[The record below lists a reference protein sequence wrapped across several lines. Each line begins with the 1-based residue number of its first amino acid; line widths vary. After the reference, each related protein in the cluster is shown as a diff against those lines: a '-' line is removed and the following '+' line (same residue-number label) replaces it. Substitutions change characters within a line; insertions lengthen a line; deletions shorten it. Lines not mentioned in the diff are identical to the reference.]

1 MTDSQAD
8 GPTRDPTG
16 PLAEMTD
23 SQAGRPT
30 RDPTEALAAMTDSR
44 AGNPTR
50 DPAGP
55 LVGSLAVLRRQ
66 AVAAT
71 PHAAALLARVRRA
84 TMAAT
89 RPGLRAWLRPSLR
102 RRVGAALAIM
112 SVIGFVVV
120 AGSVDTIDNLFL
132 QQSDY
137 GCGGIESVFPALPGP
152 NSSPCYYGGAGHVF
166 GVTFMVAVIAL
177 TVWSWWLLAGWAL
190 GPLKATAETVRR
202 LGPQNLGQRI
212 GLKTGDDQFKELAD
226 AIDDALDRLAAGYES
241 QRRFAANASHELR
254 TPLAVQRLLTE
265 VAMDDPDAGR
275 DLHRLGT
282 QLLRTNEHNEQLI
295 EGMLTL
301 AESDRGLQGKVPV
314 RLDALVGRVI
324 DQHEE
329 QAARQQLTL
338 RRALAAA
345 TVSGDPVLLE
355 RLIANLIANAIK
367 YNEPGG
373 WVEIEV
379 TQGPDGLGGTLAVR
393 NTGAPVPAEAVP
405 VMFEPFRRLG
415 GDRVRGRGGVGLG
428 LAIVRSIVTAHQAD
442 LQARPR
448 PDGGLEI
455 VIDVPGQ

>member
-1 MTDSQAD
+1 MTDSKA
-8 GPTRDPTG
+8 GTATRYLTG
-16 PLAEMTD
+16 
-23 SQAGRPT
+23 
-30 RDPTEALAAMTDSR
+30 LAAGLSH
-44 AGNPTR
+44 
-50 DPAGP
+50 
-55 LVGSLAVLRRQ
+55 Q

-71 PHAAALLARVRRA
+71 PYAVALLVRVRRA
-84 TMAAT
+84 AKAAA
-89 RPGLRAWLRPSLR
+89 RPASRAWLRPSLR
-102 RRVGAALAIM
+102 RRVGAALALM
-112 SVIGFVVV
+112 SLTGFVVV
-120 AGSVDTIDNLFL
+120 GGSLETIDNLFL
-132 QQSDY
+132 RPGSYYCDDIH
-137 GCGGIESVFPALPGP
+137 GVLVALPGQDAG
-152 NSSPCYYGGAGHVF
+152 CYYNGAAHVF
-166 GVTFMVAVIAL
+166 GVIVMLMAFALMV
-177 TVWSWWLLAGWAL
+177 WGWWLLAGWVL
-190 GPLKATAETVRR
+190 GPLTTTAETVRR

-212 GLKTGDDQFKELAD
+212 ALTGGDDQFKELAD

-265 VAMDDPDAGR
+265 VAMDDPDAGQ
-275 DLHRLGT
+275 DLRRLGT

-314 RLDALVGRVI
+314 RLDALAGRVI

-329 QAARQQLTL
+329 QAARHQLSL

-345 TVSGDPVLLE
+345 TISGDPVLLE
-355 RLIANLIANAIK
+355 RLIVNLIDNAIK

-379 TQGPDGLGGTLAVR
+379 TQGPDGLGGTLCVR
-393 NTGAPVPAEAVP
+393 NTGTPVPAEAVP
-405 VMFEPFRRLG
+405 ILFEPFRRLG

-428 LAIVRSIVTAHQAD
+428 LAIARSIVTAHQAD

-455 VIDVPGQ
+455 VIDVPGK

>member
-1 MTDSQAD
+1 MTDSEAD
-8 GPTRDPTG
+8 TATIRPTG
-16 PLAEMTD
+16 
-23 SQAGRPT
+23 
-30 RDPTEALAAMTDSR
+30 LAARVRHQT
-44 AGNPTR
+44 
-50 DPAGP
+50 
-55 LVGSLAVLRRQ
+55 AVVTPY
-66 AVAAT
+66 AVA
-71 PHAAALLARVRRA
+71 LLVKVRRA
-84 TMAAT
+84 TKAVA
-89 RPGLRAWLRPSLR
+89 RPALRAWLRPSLQ

-112 SVIGFVVV
+112 SLIGFVVV
-120 AGSVDTIDNLFL
+120 GGSGETIDNLFIH
-132 QQSDY
+132 QGYY
-137 GCGGIESVFPALPGP
+137 GCGGIQSVLPALPAPADGP
-152 NSSPCYYGGAGHVF
+152 CSYNGAEHVF
-166 GVTFMVAVIAL
+166 GVTIMVVAIAL
-177 TVWSWWLLAGWAL
+177 TVWGCWLLAGWAL
-190 GPLKATAETVRR
+190 SPLKDTAGTVRR

-212 GLKTGDDQFKELAD
+212 GLASGEDQFKVLAD

-265 VAMDDPDAGR
+265 VALDDPEAGQ
-275 DLHRLGT
+275 DLRRLGT

-314 RLDALVGRVI
+314 RLDALAGRVI

-345 TVSGDPVLLE
+345 TISGDPVLLE
-355 RLIANLIANAIK
+355 RLIVNLIGNAIK

-379 TQGPDGLGGTLAVR
+379 AQGPDGLGGTLAVR

-405 VMFEPFRRLG
+405 VLFEPFRRLG

-448 PDGGLEI
+448 PGGGLEI
-455 VIDVPGQ
+455 VIELPGK

>member
-1 MTDSQAD
+1 MTDSKVGTAA
-8 GPTRDPTG
+8 RHPTG
-16 PLAEMTD
+16 
-23 SQAGRPT
+23 
-30 RDPTEALAAMTDSR
+30 LAAR
-44 AGNPTR
+44 
-50 DPAGP
+50 
-55 LVGSLAVLRRQ
+55 LRRQ

-71 PHAAALLARVRRA
+71 PYAAALLVRMRRA
-84 TMAAT
+84 ATAAA
-89 RPGLRAWLRPSLR
+89 RPAMRAWLRPSLR

-112 SVIGFVVV
+112 SVTGFVVV
-120 AGSVDTIDNLFL
+120 GGSVLTIDNLFL
-132 QQSDY
+132 HPGYFS
-137 GCGGIESVFPALPGP
+137 CGGIRSELPALPGDG
-152 NSSPCYYGGAGHVF
+152 CYYSGAEHVP
-166 GVTFMVAVIAL
+166 GVIIMVVAIAL
-177 TVWSWWLLAGWAL
+177 MVWSWWLLAGWAL

-212 GLKTGDDQFKELAD
+212 GLTSGDDQFKELAD

-265 VAMDDPDAGR
+265 VAMDDPDAGQ
-275 DLHRLGT
+275 DLRRLGT

-314 RLDALVGRVI
+314 RLDALAGRVI
-324 DQHEE
+324 EQHEE
-329 QAARQQLTL
+329 QAARYPLPL
-338 RRALAAA
+338 RRVLAAA
-345 TVSGDPVLLE
+345 TISGDPVLLE
-355 RLIANLIANAIK
+355 RLIVNLIGNAIK

-373 WVEIEV
+373 WVEVEV
-379 TQGPDGLGGTLAVR
+379 TQGPEGLGGTLAVR

-405 VMFEPFRRLG
+405 VLFEPFRRLG

-442 LQARPR
+442 LQVRPR

-455 VIDVPGQ
+455 VIDLPGR

>member
-1 MTDSQAD
+1 MTDSQASTA
-8 GPTRDPTG
+8 TRHATG
-16 PLAEMTD
+16 PVARLRL
-23 SQAGRPT
+23 QA
-30 RDPTEALAAMTDSR
+30 
-44 AGNPTR
+44 AG
-50 DPAGP
+50 
-55 LVGSLAVLRRQ
+55 
-66 AVAAT
+66 AT
-71 PHAAALLARVRRA
+71 PYAAALLVTVRRA
-84 TMAAT
+84 TIAAAS
-89 RPGLRAWLRPSLR
+89 PALRAWLRPSLR
-102 RRVGAALAIM
+102 RRVGVALAIM
-112 SVIGFVVV
+112 SVTGFVVV
-120 AGSVDTIDNLFL
+120 AGSVETIYNLFL
-132 QQSDY
+132 HPGIAD
-137 GCGGIESVFPALPGP
+137 CGGIQSVLPAAPPPGP
-152 NSSPCYYGGAGHVF
+152 DSGCPYNGAAHVYGLII
-166 GVTFMVAVIAL
+166 MVAAIAL
-177 TVWSWWLLAGWAL
+177 MVWGWWLLAGWAL
-190 GPLKATAETVRR
+190 GPLKAAAETVRR

-212 GLKTGDDQFKELAD
+212 GLTSGGDQFKELAD

-265 VAMDDPDAGR
+265 VAMDDPDAGQ
-275 DLHRLGT
+275 DLRRLGS

-314 RLDALVGRVI
+314 RLDALAGRVI
-324 DQHEE
+324 DQHED
-329 QAARQQLTL
+329 QAAGHQLTL

-345 TVSGDPVLLE
+345 TISGDPVLLE
-355 RLIANLIANAIK
+355 RLIVNLIGNAIK

-405 VMFEPFRRLG
+405 VLFEPFRRLG

-455 VIDVPGQ
+455 VIDVPSK